1 MKKYFTSQEAIAT
14 LPLVKSIVRDILR
27 FGSALK
33 DRASFVISSGLG
45 KPEDDEDC
53 IALAE
58 SLQDLYIELEELGC
72 EYKDWSYSVGLV
84 DFPSLLEGNEILL
97 CWRSDEETISHYH
110 GIYEGFSG
118 RKPLPSV
125 YNSSFYKD

>member
-1 MKKYFTSQEAIAT
+1 MQSPKENIK
-14 LPLVKSIVRDILR
+14 
-27 FGSALK
+27 
-33 DRASFVISSGLG
+33 
-45 KPEDDEDC
+45 
-53 IALAE
+53 
-58 SLQDLYIELEELGC
+58 YIELEELGC

>member
-1 MKKYFTSQEAIAT
+1 MKKYFTAQEAIAT
-14 LPLVKSIVRDILR
+14 LPLVKSIVKDILR
-27 FGSALK
+27 VGSALR
-33 DRASFVISSGLG
+33 DRASYVISSGLG

-72 EYKDWSYSVGLV
+72 EYKDWSYSIGLV

-110 GIYEGFSG
+110 GIHEGFSG

>member
-1 MKKYFTSQEAIAT
+1 MKKYFTAQEAIAT
-14 LPLVKSIVRDILR
+14 LPLVKSIVKDILR
-27 FGSALK
+27 FGSAFR
-33 DRASFVISSGLG
+33 DRASYVLSSGLG

-72 EYKDWSYSVGLV
+72 EYKDWSYSIGLV

-110 GIYEGFSG
+110 GIHEGFSG